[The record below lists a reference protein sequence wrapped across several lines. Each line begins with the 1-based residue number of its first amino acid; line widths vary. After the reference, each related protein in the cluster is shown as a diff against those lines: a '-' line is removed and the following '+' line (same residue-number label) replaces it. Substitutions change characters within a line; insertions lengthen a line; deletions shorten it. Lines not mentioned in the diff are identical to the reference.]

1 MPKAH
6 LHYLY
11 TRRETD
17 ISETLL
23 SAYEETHYCVFHEPP
38 FALQIGVRSEEAAQ
52 LHQDH
57 EVHSS
62 VFLTACNP
70 FSQPL
75 SEQENRC
82 RQVELERTIA
92 RQGWVAKRGIG
103 RHPTNDW
110 PAEPSFLI
118 LGISIDQ
125 AMALGRRF
133 DQNALVFLNGLAT
146 SELVLLV

>member
-1 MPKAH
+1 MSQAH
-6 LHYLY
+6 LHYRY

-17 ISETLL
+17 LSEKLL

-38 FALQIGVRSEEAAQ
+38 FSLQIGVRSDEAAQ
-52 LHQDH
+52 LHEDYGVQT
-57 EVHSS
+57 S

-75 SEQENRC
+75 SAEENRC

-92 RQGWVAKRGIG
+92 QQGWWSKQGTG
-103 RHPTNDW
+103 RHPSNNW
-110 PAEPSFLI
+110 LAEPSFLI

-125 AMALGRRF
+125 AKALGRRF
-133 DQNALVFLNGLAT
+133 DQNAFVFLNGLAT
-146 SELVLLV
+146 PEMVLLV